1 VCLSDGTWK
10 VSLPCEEIPAELPE
24 PTLGINF
31 ARDGMRRQDWLSLV
45 AVHSDSWLMAVAF
58 FNGARLDAAG
68 RRQLFTDINT
78 LPTCFEIISGRATA
92 PVATQQQ
99 VNIMGVA
106 RKRNAENPQGEVP
119 LEEEMEEAKFAH
131 QKKNQSHGGS
141 DPCPNC
147 GRRYR
152 PGEFWIACDYC
163 DRWFDG
169 RCVGMTPQKAER
181 SARWKCPFCADA
193 L

>member
-1 VCLSDGTWK
+1 MCLYGYSDGTWK
-10 VSLPCEEIPAELPE
+10 VSLPCEEIPPELPE

-78 LPTCFEIISGRATA
+78 LPTCFEIISGRAAA
-92 PVATQQQ
+92 PVATQQT
-99 VNIMGVA
+99 MAAA
-106 RKRNAENPQGEVP
+106 RKRRADNEGGEEG
-119 LEEEMEEAKFAH
+119 LRGEEGEGDEPFVNQM
-131 QKKNQSHGGS
+131 KNHGGS
-141 DPCPNC
+141 DPCPSC

-152 PGEFWIACDYC
+152 PGEFWIACDCC

-169 RCVGMTPQKAER
+169 KCVGMTPQKAER
-181 SARWKCPFCADA
+181 SARWQCPFCADA
-193 L
+193 S